1 MYTWHCSWLVKL
13 TFIIHEHIAFLTL
26 SRNRGSY
33 CMSEVESWKHTV
45 NLMPVNTCY
54 NGVNRVRTFATDLNV
69 HFMYVVSYLT
79 QRDTEE
85 RGSFFGQEGK
95 NPSSTKLGKMIS
107 ESRSQRSRVAEGN
120 GEHNEKHLQS
130 KQTPSWATARI
141 LTVYEEWKRKAGI
154 IKN

>member
-26 SRNRGSY
+26 SRNRGLC

-45 NLMPVNTCY
+45 NLMAVNTCY
-54 NGVNRVRTFATDLNV
+54 NGVNRVRTFATDPNV
-69 HFMYVVSYLT
+69 HFMYVVSHLT

-85 RGSFFGQEGK
+85 RGSFFGQEGR
-95 NPSSTKLGKMIS
+95 NPLSTKSGKKIS
-107 ESRSQRSRVAEGN
+107 KSRSQRFRVAEGN
-120 GEHNEKHLQS
+120 RERNEKHLQS
-130 KQTPSWATARI
+130 KQTPSWTTAHI
-141 LTVYEEWKRKAGI
+141 LTVYEEWNWKADI